1 VAEPD
6 RATARDLARRHVA
19 DGDPLGWFEV
29 LYASAGDDASSIP
42 WADLAP
48 NPNLLDWLDEQCVSG
63 SSRRALKVGCGLG
76 DDAEELSR
84 RGFATVAFD
93 ISPSA
98 VRWCRERFPESSVL
112 YVEADLLQP
121 PTQWVRAFDFV
132 LESYTLQV
140 LPLALRQEAIHRL
153 ADFVAPGG
161 TLLLI
166 TRGRESAEPE
176 GAMPWPLTRQE
187 LLVFTEAGLTELQLD
202 DYEDDESPPVRR
214 FRVTYSR
221 DCSSDEQARQPDA
234 Q

>member
-166 TRGRESAEPE
+166 TRGASRLSRKARCL
-176 GAMPWPLTRQE
+176 GR
-187 LLVFTEAGLTELQLD
+187 
-202 DYEDDESPPVRR
+202 
-214 FRVTYSR
+214 SR
-221 DCSSDEQARQPDA
+221 DKNCWSSLRPASPSFNSMTTRTTRARQCA
-234 Q
+234 GFE